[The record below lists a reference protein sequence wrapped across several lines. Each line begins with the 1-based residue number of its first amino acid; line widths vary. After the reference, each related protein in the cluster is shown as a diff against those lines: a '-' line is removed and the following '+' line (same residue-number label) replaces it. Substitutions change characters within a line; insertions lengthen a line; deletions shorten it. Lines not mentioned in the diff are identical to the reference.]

1 LKVPFVDLKKQ
12 YLSLRE
18 EIDSAFA
25 RVIQDSSFI
34 RGPEVEVFESSF
46 ARSIGVKN
54 CISCANGTDALYI
67 AMKALGI
74 GAGDEVITTA
84 HSWISTSETIT
95 QAGGKVVFCDVNED
109 DFLLDVSK
117 LEGLITPRTKGI
129 IPVHLFGQ
137 AVDMG
142 PLLEIAKKNNLWV
155 LEDCA
160 QAHFATYNGKTVG
173 TFGDAATFS
182 FYPGK
187 NLGAMGD
194 AGAVVTSN
202 DKLADHMKLFARH
215 GGKGEHLMEGINSR
229 MDGLQ
234 AAVLNI
240 KLPKMDEWTDK
251 RRKAAQYYD
260 DLLQSIPSV
269 TLPIEK
275 SGNKHVYHLYVIKV
289 PKRDELKEYL
299 EASGIQT
306 VVNYPKALPFY
317 KAYEYL
323 EHLPQDFP
331 CRLRKSIKN
340 SFLTDPSIYYRGR
353 AGICDK
359 EDKRF
364 LLIEKI

>member
-1 LKVPFVDLKKQ
+1 MKVQFVDLKKQ

-34 RGPEVEVFESSF
+34 RGSEVEIFESSF

-109 DFLLDVSK
+109 DVLLDVSK

-160 QAHFATYNGKTVG
+160 QAHFATYNEKKVG

-202 DKLADHMKLFARH
+202 DKLADQMKLFARH

-251 RRKAAQYYD
+251 RTKAAQYYD

-289 PKRDELKEYL
+289 PKRDELKKHL
-299 EASGIQT
+299 KASGIQT
-306 VVNYPKALPFY
+306 VINYPKALPFY
-317 KAYEYL
+317 KAYDYL
-323 EHLPQDFP
+323 GHVQDDFP
-331 CRLRKSIKN
+331 AAYINQSKILSLPIHPFIKE
-340 SFLTDPSIYYRGR
+340 SEQEYV
-353 AGICDK
+353 A
-359 EDKRF
+359 
-364 LLIEKI
+364 EKIKEFY

>member
-1 LKVPFVDLKKQ
+1 MNSTKAVQFVDLNKQ
-12 YLSLRE
+12 YLALSE

-142 PLLEIAKKNNLWV
+142 SLLEIAKKNNLWV

-160 QAHFATYNGKTVG
+160 QAHFATYNGKKVG

-202 DKLADHMKLFARH
+202 DKLADQMKLFARH

-260 DLLQSIPSV
+260 DLLQSIPSI

-275 SGNKHVYHLYVIKV
+275 SGNKHVYHLYVIKI

-306 VVNYPKALPFY
+306 VINYPKALPFY
-317 KAYEYL
+317 KAYNYL
-323 EHLPQDFP
+323 KHVPQDFP
-331 CRLRKSIKN
+331 VAYENQSEILSLPIHPFITGEEQEYVAK
-340 SFLTDPSIYYRGR
+340 
-353 AGICDK
+353 
-359 EDKRF
+359 
-364 LLIEKI
+364 KIRDFY

>member
-1 LKVPFVDLKKQ
+1 MNSTKAVQFVDLNKQ
-12 YLSLRE
+12 YLALRE

-142 PLLEIAKKNNLWV
+142 SLLEIAKKNNLWV

-202 DKLADHMKLFARH
+202 DKLADQMKLFARH

-251 RRKAAQYYD
+251 RTKAAQYYD

-269 TLPIEK
+269 ALPIEK
-275 SGNKHVYHLYVIKV
+275 IGNKHVYHLYVIKV

-317 KAYEYL
+317 KAYDYL
-323 EHLPQDFP
+323 KHLPQDFP
-331 CRLRKSIKN
+331 VAYENQS
-340 SFLTDPSIYYRGR
+340 
-353 AGICDK
+353 
-359 EDKRF
+359 
-364 LLIEKI
+364 KILSLPIHPFITGEEQEYVTKKIRDFY

>member
-1 LKVPFVDLKKQ
+1 LNSTKAVQFVDLNKQ
-12 YLSLRE
+12 YLALRE

-137 AVDMG
+137 AVDMD
-142 PLLEIAKKNNLWV
+142 PLLEIAQKNNLWV

-202 DKLADHMKLFARH
+202 DKLADQMKLFARH
-215 GGKGEHLMEGINSR
+215 GGKGEHLIEGINSR

-240 KLPKMDEWTDK
+240 KLPKWT
-251 RRKAAQYYD
+251 
-260 DLLQSIPSV
+260 
-269 TLPIEK
+269 
-275 SGNKHVYHLYVIKV
+275 SGQIKEQK
-289 PKRDELKEYL
+289 PLN
-299 EASGIQT
+299 IMM
-306 VVNYPKALPFY
+306 
-317 KAYEYL
+317 
-323 EHLPQDFP
+323 
-331 CRLRKSIKN
+331 
-340 SFLTDPSIYYRGR
+340 IYYN
-353 AGICDK
+353 
-359 EDKRF
+359 RF
-364 LLIEKI
+364 LRLLSQLKRVGTSMFTTSM

>member
-1 LKVPFVDLKKQ
+1 LKVPFVNLNKQ
-12 YLSLRE
+12 YLALRE

-34 RGPEVEVFESSF
+34 RGPEVEIFESSF
-46 ARSIGVKN
+46 ARSIGVKH

-95 QAGGKVVFCDVNED
+95 QAGAKVVFCDVNED

-117 LEGLITPRTKGI
+117 LVGLITPRTKGI

-137 AVDMG
+137 AVDMD
-142 PLLEIAKKNNLWV
+142 PLLEIAKKHNLWV

-160 QAHFATYNGKTVG
+160 QAHFATYKGKTVG

-215 GGKGEHLMEGINSR
+215 GGKGEHLIEGINSR

-240 KLPKMDEWTDK
+240 KLSKMDEWTDK
-251 RRKAAQYYD
+251 RTKAAQYYD
-260 DLLQSIPSV
+260 DLLQSIPAV

-275 SGNKHVYHLYVIKV
+275 IGNKHVYHLYVIKV
-289 PKRDELKEYL
+289 PKRDELKKHL
-299 EASGIQT
+299 KASGIQT
-306 VVNYPKALPFY
+306 VINYPKALPFY
-317 KAYEYL
+317 KAYDYL
-323 EHLPQDFP
+323 GHVQDDFP
-331 CRLRKSIKN
+331 AAYINQSKILSLPIHPFIKE
-340 SFLTDPSIYYRGR
+340 SEQEYV
-353 AGICDK
+353 A
-359 EDKRF
+359 
-364 LLIEKI
+364 EKIKEFY

>member
-1 LKVPFVDLKKQ
+1 MSSNKKIKIGWIGSGFVGQVAHLNLYEDISNAEIVALSELRQSLGKKVAKKNFISNYYKNYTEMLNSEVLDGVVLIVHRNHTAHFAEDILKKKFNLFTEKPQ
-12 YLSLRE
+12 
-18 EIDSAFA
+18 APTF
-25 RVIQDSSFI
+25 
-34 RGPEVEVFESSF
+34 
-46 ARSIGVKN
+46 N
-54 CISCANGTDALYI
+54 I
-67 AMKALGI
+67 AKKL
-74 GAGDEVITTA
+74 
-84 HSWISTSETIT
+84 
-95 QAGGKVVFCDVNED
+95 
-109 DFLLDVSK
+109 VS
-117 LEGLITPRTKGI
+117 
-129 IPVHLFGQ
+129 
-137 AVDMG
+137 
-142 PLLEIAKKNNLWV
+142 IAKKNNLWV

-202 DKLADHMKLFARH
+202 DKLADQMKLFARH
-215 GGKGEHLMEGINSR
+215 GGKGEHLIEGINSR

-240 KLPKMDEWTDK
+240 KLSKMDEWTDK
-251 RRKAAQYYD
+251 RTKAAQYYD

-269 TLPIEK
+269 ALPIEK

-331 CRLRKSIKN
+331 VAYENQS
-340 SFLTDPSIYYRGR
+340 
-353 AGICDK
+353 
-359 EDKRF
+359 
-364 LLIEKI
+364 KILSLPIHPFITGEEQEYVTKKIRDFY